1 MGISFGKLV
10 LSGKVED
17 SVVPAAESIPVP
29 APIIT
34 QNKTPSFNFG
44 NIVVLNKPE
53 PEEIID
59 NDSERRSRLVTAETK
74 TADDKKVSA
83 YMYHMFDLNEV
94 ISFDEK
100 R

>member
-1 MGISFGKLV
+1 MGINFGKLV
-10 LSGKVED
+10 ISGKEEPTVIET
-17 SVVPAAESIPVP
+17 VAPQPIPVP
-29 APIIT
+29 VVT

-59 NDSERRSRLVTAETK
+59 TDSERRSRLVTAETK